1 VGNGQFSPSQL
12 SSLSS
17 LGVLTIFSGGDP
29 YLNLILPFLS
39 LTMIST
45 QPAILP
51 MSISFLAD
59 LVDMFS
65 STYKDKLFLLF
76 IIF

>member
-12 SSLSS
+12 SPLSS

-29 YLNLILPFLS
+29 NRYLILPFLS

-45 QPAILP
+45 QPDILP
-51 MSISFLAD
+51 ISISFLVG
-59 LVDMFS
+59 LVDMVS